1 MKGWMI
7 VAGLGMLLLTGS
19 GSAQSVPGQGFS
31 ELICQ
36 LGVAGSGTF
45 VIGNGQIV
53 VSIVDSGASPGGTGT
68 ATVTIQHGK
77 SGSTHTLTYQDTSGD
92 GMLDCGDTVVSFT

>member
-7 VAGLGMLLLTGS
+7 AAGLGMLILTGS

-31 ELICQ
+31 DLICE
-36 LGVAGSGTF
+36 LGDAGSGTF

-53 VSIVDSGASPGGTGT
+53 VTIVDNGAPPGGIGT

-77 SGSTHTLTYQDTSGD
+77 SGSTHTLTYQDTNGD
-92 GMLDCGDTVVSFT
+92 GMLDCGDTVLSVT

>member
-7 VAGLGMLLLTGS
+7 VAGLGMLILT

-31 ELICQ
+31 ALLCE

-45 VIGNGQIV
+45 VIGSGQIV
-53 VSIVDSGASPGGTGT
+53 VSIVDNGASPGGIGT
-68 ATVTIQHGK
+68 ATVSIQHGK
-77 SGSTHTLTYQDTSGD
+77 SGSIHTLTYQDTNDD
-92 GMLDCGDTVVSFT
+92 GMLDCGDTVISVT